1 MRHHYIIMEGID
13 AGIFNTLGSSPRE
26 ADSVDFNLEVFIEI
40 AKGSHVKYEYD
51 KKKKGLVCDRVLR
64 TPFKYGFN
72 YGFIPNTLSED
83 GDPLDVVVIMD
94 DELIPG
100 CYISCRLVGVLE
112 TKDDAGVDPKLI
124 MVPSTKV
131 DPMYISCRNM
141 YDINPSVREKIR
153 YFFSHYKDLEGK
165 KVDVGLFR
173 NKDDAIAIYNESVS
187 RFVDKVNSLSGVTIL
202 AVAPTEK

>member
-1 MRHHYIIMEGID
+1 MEGID

-51 KKKKGLVCDRVLR
+51 KKKKGLVCDRILR

-83 GDPLDVVVIMD
+83 NDPIDVVVIMD

-202 AVAPTEK
+202 AVAPPENQCGSS